1 MTGTSKIFYLIFF
14 SFAVVF
20 IATLHMRPYPFVYLV
35 KAVPIYSLAVLAFL
49 NIAGLRGILI
59 GLGLVFS
66 GVGDIVLEIAG
77 DSLFAVG
84 LGAFLVAHLFYIAAF
99 TKGIRF
105 EGPRAM
111 VAAAIMVYG
120 CIIGFV
126 MVPNL
131 GDMLVPVLAYLLVIV
146 AMGVLAA
153 LGGANHWLVV
163 AGACLFIASDS
174 LIAVNRFISPV
185 PHSGLLIMATYYPAQ
200 LLITAGSSLNGFGSA
215 LRSGAPRQLYI

>member
-1 MTGTSKIFYLIFF
+1 MTRTSKIFYLIFF
-14 SFAVVF
+14 SFAVIF

-35 KAVPIYSLAVLAFL
+35 KAVPIYSLAALAFL
-49 NIAGLRGILI
+49 NIPGLRGKLI

-66 GVGDIVLEIAG
+66 GVGDIVLELAG

-84 LGAFLVAHLFYIAAF
+84 LGAFLTAHLFYIAAF

-105 EGPRAM
+105 KGARGM

-120 CIIGFV
+120 CLIGFV

-153 LGGANHWLVV
+153 LGGVNHWLVV

-174 LIAVNRFISPV
+174 LIAVNRFIAPV
-185 PHSGLLIMATYYPAQ
+185 PNSGLLIMATYYPAQ
-200 LLITAGSSLNGFGSA
+200 LLITAGASLHGFGFVQN
-215 LRSGAPRQLYI
+215 LGTPRQLSL